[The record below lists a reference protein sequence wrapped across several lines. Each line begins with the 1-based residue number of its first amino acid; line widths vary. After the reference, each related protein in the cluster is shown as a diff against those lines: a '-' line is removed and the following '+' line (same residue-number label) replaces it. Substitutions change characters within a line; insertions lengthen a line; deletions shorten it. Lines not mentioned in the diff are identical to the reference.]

1 MPPDATNQKPVD
13 AARFEQTRWST
24 VVAAGGDST
33 KAHKALEHLCETY
46 WYPLYAFVR
55 REGHG
60 ADDAQDLTQE
70 FFARLLEKRWLVGV
84 DREKGKFRSFLL
96 VAMRHFLVNE
106 WDRAHRL
113 KRGGG
118 ATVFSLDAQSAED
131 RYALEPADSMTAD
144 RIFERRWALTLLEQV
159 LSRLRQEFMAAGRE
173 KLFDELKVALIGGKA
188 PYAEIATRLNL
199 SEGAVRVAVH
209 RLRVRYRDL
218 VRAEIAETVATEEEV
233 DAEVQ
238 HLFAALSG

>member
-1 MPPDATNQKPVD
+1 MPPEATDQKPLDV
-13 AARFEQTRWST
+13 ARFEETRWSI
-24 VVAAGGDST
+24 VVAAGGDAT
-33 KAHKALEHLCETY
+33 KAGRALSHLCATY

-70 FFARLLEKRWLVGV
+70 FFARLLEKNWLDAV

-96 VAMRHFLVNE
+96 AAMRHFLANE

-118 ATVFSLDAQSAED
+118 VRIVSLDAREAED

-159 LSRLRQEFMAAGRE
+159 LTAVRREFVTAGRE
-173 KLFDELKVALIGGKA
+173 QL
-188 PYAEIATRLNL
+188 
-199 SEGAVRVAVH
+199 
-209 RLRVRYRDL
+209 
-218 VRAEIAETVATEEEV
+218 
-233 DAEVQ
+233 
-238 HLFAALSG
+238 